1 MPHFGSN
8 GGETVDD
15 ARYRIGLATA
25 RNLDPGAPERLEA
38 ALKEVAPDLYR
49 LIIESAFGDILSR
62 PGLDPKT
69 REIATVSAL
78 TALGH
83 AQPQLRFHL
92 NAALNVGCTRAELA
106 EVLMQ
111 MAVYAGVPAA
121 LNALY
126 LAKEVFAERDAKEL
140 S

>member
-1 MPHFGSN
+1 L
-8 GGETVDD
+8 DD

-25 RNLDPGAPERLEA
+25 KNLDPEGPERLEE
-38 ALKEVAPDLYR
+38 ALKGVAPDLYR
-49 LIIESAFGDILSR
+49 HIMESAFGDILSR

-83 AQPQLRFHL
+83 TQTQLRFHL

-111 MAVYAGVPAA
+111 MAVYVGVPAA

-140 S
+140 P

>member
-1 MPHFGSN
+1 M
-8 GGETVDD
+8 EE
-15 ARYRIGLATA
+15 ARYRRGLETA
-25 RNLDPGAPERLEA
+25 RNLDPEGPERLEA

-49 LIIESAFGDILSR
+49 HIVESSFGDILSR

-78 TALGH
+78 TAIGH

-111 MAVYAGVPAA
+111 MSVYAGIPAA

-126 LAKEVFAERDAKEL
+126 LAKEVFAERDAKGL
-140 S
+140 FRPVAPCKTG

>member
-1 MPHFGSN
+1 M
-8 GGETVDD
+8 DD
-15 ARYRIGLATA
+15 ARYRVGLATA
-25 RNLDPGAPERLEA
+25 RKLDPEGPERLEA
-38 ALKEVAPDLYR
+38 ALREIAPDLYR
-49 LIIESAFGDILSR
+49 HIMESTFGDILSR
-62 PGLDPKT
+62 PGLNPKT

-111 MAVYAGVPAA
+111 MTVYTGIPAA

-126 LAKEVFAERDAKEL
+126 LAKEVFTERDAKGL